1 MKPKVVCLCGSTKFK
16 KEFEDANMIES
27 LNGNIVLS
35 VGCFNHSDNLNL
47 GEKQKQE
54 LDNLHKRKIDLADE
68 IFVLNVNGYIGDSTR
83 DEIKYAKEYGKEI
96 RYLEDT
102 DWQNKDFELDELV
115 EITDDE
121 RKEIEKGMRVNFSEN
136 KCKERISKILNKC
149 FDDLYKQR
157 EKSVEII
164 TILLNKLSEISQK
177 EYENLKYKKRNKE
190 ENTIFYDYM
199 LNTPSW
205 ASFFDFDVRRII
217 CDYINESITHS
228 TPSYDLF

>member
-16 KEFEDANMIES
+16 KEFEDINMTES
-27 LNGNIVLS
+27 LNGNIILS
-35 VGCFNHSDNLNL
+35 VGCFDHNDNLNL

-54 LDNLHKRKIDLADE
+54 LSDLHKRKIDLADE
-68 IFVLNVNGYIGDSTR
+68 IFVLNVNGYIGESTR
-83 DEIKYAKEYGKEI
+83 DEIKYAKEHGKEI

-102 DWQNKDFELDELV
+102 DWQNKDFELDEL

-121 RKEIEKGMRVNFSEN
+121 REEIENNMRIDFSDN
-136 KCKERISKILNKC
+136 KCKERISESLNKC
-149 FDDLYKQR
+149 FMEFNKHK

-177 EYENLKYKKRNKE
+177 EYEDLKCKKRNKE
-190 ENTIFYDYM
+190 ENAIFYDYV
-199 LNTPSW
+199 LNSPSW
-205 ASFFDFDVRRII
+205 SIYFDFNTRRII
-217 CDYINESITHS
+217 CDHITESMTDS